1 MKLKKKNVLILLT
14 LMFILM
20 TSMFSMVSART
31 ENKWFG
37 LELLRESGN
46 GYIVNG
52 KNVWEI
58 CSYGTGTTPSA
69 VADHSETKYQQN
81 IYLYYQKVKHTKKCY
96 GY

>member
-52 KNVWEI
+52 KYVHMEQEQ
-58 CSYGTGTTPSA
+58 PL
-69 VADHSETKYQQN
+69 QQLLT
-81 IYLYYQKVKHTKKCY
+81 IVKQYTV
-96 GY
+96 

>member
-46 GYIVNG
+46 GLMEKTYGKYVHMEQEQPLQQLLTIV
-52 KNVWEI
+52 KQYTV
-58 CSYGTGTTPSA
+58 
-69 VADHSETKYQQN
+69 
-81 IYLYYQKVKHTKKCY
+81 
-96 GY
+96 

>member
-52 KNVWEI
+52 KT
-58 CSYGTGTTPSA
+58 YG
-69 VADHSETKYQQN
+69 KYVHMEQEQPLQQLLT
-81 IYLYYQKVKHTKKCY
+81 IVKQYTV
-96 GY
+96 

>member
-69 VADHSETKYQQN
+69 VADHSET
-81 IYLYYQKVKHTKKCY
+81 IYCLRA
-96 GY
+96 GIGFGSNN